1 MPVKG
6 ATHHVMLEA
15 ADEMDRFV
23 EAYLPIAGY
32 DASQPDSPS
41 EAEERAG
48 LPRSAMPGVDESVL
62 YHARWTALW
71 RTYAGLDC
79 FEGLASCV
87 RTVASVLAVYPL
99 GRTAMEGFAA
109 AAWLLEPGIGPE
121 VRAYRG
127 MLDHQKS
134 LKAQLGTLH
143 KQANHDHPYWDEKV
157 SAHLESVAY
166 YEGLLAC
173 LEADLAATRP
183 LLPDPAT
190 REPLPSLTDLVDGA
204 LAGAT
209 EQSVGPGVYSQFCEI
224 VHPGAFAVKQ
234 LVNSGTTERFLN
246 VSLSEWVWPLLTTC
260 WLMEHCLVRR
270 AEYYGLPSTDLYLK
284 PVLDALYGAVSLQ
297 PGTLL
302 LQTATHALLGQEAP
316 QDPEPS
322 TQ

>member
-6 ATHHVMLEA
+6 ATHPVMLEA

-23 EAYLPIAGY
+23 EAYIPIAGY
-32 DASQPDSPS
+32 DAARPDSAS
-41 EAEERAG
+41 DAEECAR

-79 FEGLASCV
+79 FEGLATCV

-99 GRTAMEGFAA
+99 ARTAMEGFAA

-134 LKAQLGTLH
+134 LKAQLGTLN
-143 KQANHDHPYWDEKV
+143 KQANRNHPYWDERASDHSKAV
-157 SAHLESVAY
+157 AHYES
-166 YEGLLAC
+166 LLAW
-173 LEADLAATRP
+173 LEEDLAATRP
-183 LLPDPAT
+183 LLSDTAA
-190 REPLPSLTDLVDGA
+190 RESLPSLTDLVDGA
-204 LAGAT
+204 LLDAT
-209 EQSVGPGVYSQFCEI
+209 EQSVGPGTYSQFCEI

-234 LVNSGTTERFLN
+234 LVNSGTTKQFLN
-246 VSLSEWVWPLLTTC
+246 VSLSEWLWPLLVTC

-270 AEYYGLPSTDLYLK
+270 AEYYGLPSTDAYLK
-284 PVLDALYGAVSLQ
+284 PVLDALYLAVGLKS
-297 PGTLL
+297 GTLRL
-302 LQTATHALLGQEAP
+302 HTATHALLGQETP
-316 QDPEPS
+316 
-322 TQ
+322 